1 MNPDFD
7 IRFGDAEYPSYRLV
21 VQSAELLELEGQTK
35 MLRKIRNGF
44 PQALKALASDGFI
57 HTGDLAILDI
67 DGDFSIVGRVKDTI
81 VLSGGENIE
90 PVPIENALKES
101 EYIDTAVVIGQ
112 DEKYLGALIVINEK
126 NVERYLKENHIP
138 YVNRE
143 NLKDM
148 EEIRHLINSELARLV
163 NSSKGF
169 KSYEQVSRFALLEKP
184 FTVGRELSAKQEVK
198 RAEVMKLYKE
208 EVESIFR

>member
-1 MNPDFD
+1 MTVDTGGRAYMVLTPWLTSQLDS
-7 IRFGDAEYPSYRLV
+7 DASRRGHSL
-21 VQSAELLELEGQTK
+21 
-35 MLRKIRNGF
+35 
-44 PQALKALASDGFI
+44 
-57 HTGDLAILDI
+57 
-67 DGDFSIVGRVKDTI
+67 
-81 VLSGGENIE
+81 
-90 PVPIENALKES
+90 
-101 EYIDTAVVIGQ
+101 
-112 DEKYLGALIVINEK
+112 
-126 NVERYLKENHIP
+126 ERYLKENHIP

-198 RAEVMKLYKE
+198 RAEVMTLYKE